1 MGIAQ
6 RVTGVKNE
14 EIKGMLQIITHEGFG
29 ERTILKDKADVFM
42 KPHPSTISP
51 DDFHL
56 VQAKVSYEEYTTAF
70 MTKPSD
76 KDWRPARQLEIIQN
90 HPHSDLFDCSDN

>member
-1 MGIAQ
+1 MYNVI
-6 RVTGVKNE
+6 TYYE
-14 EIKGMLQIITHEGFG
+14 FISGMLQIITHEGFG

-76 KDWRPARQLEIIQN
+76 KDWRPAVSVYNI
-90 HPHSDLFDCSDN
+90 